1 MVFNIFVLF
10 YVMQSWTSAH
20 VLHEIYEANTFFFA
34 KFWPGPQVT
43 FFNIWLRRF
52 RLDQNPIESE
62 IIFSAVSTT
71 LGVKANFQ
79 KHGFSQKKKVYTS

>member
-1 MVFNIFVLF
+1 M
-10 YVMQSWTSAH
+10 
-20 VLHEIYEANTFFFA
+20 
-34 KFWPGPQVT
+34 GPQVT

-52 RLDQNPIESE
+52 RLDQNPIESK

-79 KHGFSQKKKVYTS
+79 KHGFSQKKKFIQVNEIVNTLKMSIKNESTKKNQT